1 MDRRKIRS
9 KAHSAP
15 QLIEI
20 YPVIPQPLIRLTEL
34 SNNLFFS
41 WHRPTRALFEDL
53 DPELWRE
60 TGSNPRLLLRC
71 IDQEHL
77 DRAAADPAYLERYH
91 AVLATFD
98 SYLAAP
104 APRGDEPLI
113 AYFCAEYG
121 FHESFPIYSGGLGI
135 LAGDHCKAASDE
147 RLNFVAV
154 GLLYHEGYF
163 IQSVDSDGV
172 QHAHYHDTD
181 PRDLPVEAVRD
192 EQGEWLKV
200 RVPIAGRSVSAR
212 IWRARVGRV
221 CVYLLDTNCPENQ
234 SEDREITRRL
244 YGGDA
249 AIRIRQEMILGLGG
263 VRALRALGLAPASW
277 HMNEGHAAFLIL
289 ELARE
294 GIARGLDFSAAL
306 EAAATQCAFTTHT
319 PVAAGHDAFDTG
331 LFTHC
336 FQDYLPELNVPMER
350 VLVLGQAP
358 NAVHAFNMTHLAL
371 HGARRVNGVSRIH
384 GQVSAGLCASHWPEV
399 PPEENP
405 MGYVTN
411 GVHVPTFLSQTWSR
425 FLDER
430 LGGRW
435 RERLSDVEFWAAL
448 ERIPD
453 EDYWRTSQA
462 IKSRML
468 AGVRDRLYREYAS
481 KNLSQAQLRHVTRLL
496 DPDRPQILTL
506 GFARRFATYKRAS
519 LMMRDRA
526 RVARLI
532 RDADRPVLFLFAGK
546 AHPADHPGQQVLR
559 EIKQLMLTPEFA
571 GHVVFLEDYDLQL
584 ARWLVTG
591 VDVWLNNPVAPL
603 EASGT
608 SGIKAAVNGRLNV
621 SVLDGWWAEACDD
634 RNGWGIPGAS
644 VQDPNRRDEL
654 DSAAMLDALEEEV
667 IPLYYARNDA
677 GYSPEWVARCK
688 HAMATV
694 IPHFN
699 MGRVVQDYA
708 RGVYYPAAAHHA
720 RMAQG
725 GAEAAVAFAAWK
737 QRVRERWGGV
747 HLRPLTGL
755 PRELPR
761 AGQLSVRVAAALNG
775 LTPRDVTV
783 EFLAR
788 RVLPQL
794 RSEPPR
800 LSSFRAQQ
808 EDAWRVALLPT
819 GEVDGDGSHVF
830 ELQGPP
836 PGSGQFAY
844 EVRIYPMHDLL
855 AHPMELGL
863 LKRL

>member
-9 KAHSAP
+9 KALSAK

-20 YPVIPQPLIRLTEL
+20 YPVIPQPLARLTAL

-53 DPELWRE
+53 DPDLWQQ
-60 TGSNPRLLLRC
+60 TGGNPRLLLRC

-77 DRAAADPAYLERYH
+77 DRAATDPVYLERYA
-91 AVLATFD
+91 AVLASFD
-98 SYLAAP
+98 AYLAAP
-104 APRGDEPLI
+104 APRADEPLI

-163 IQSVDSDGV
+163 IQAVDSDGV

-192 EQGEWLKV
+192 AQGQWLRV
-200 RVPIAGRSVSAR
+200 SVPIAGRPVHAR
-212 IWRARVGRV
+212 VWRARVGRV
-221 CVYLLDTNCPENQ
+221 SVFLLDTNCPENV

-249 AIRIRQEMILGLGG
+249 AVRIRQEMILGLGG
-263 VRALRALGLAPASW
+263 VRLLRALGIAPATW
-277 HMNEGHAAFLIL
+277 HMNEGHAAFLVL

-294 GIARGLDFSAAL
+294 GIARGLEFSAAL
-306 EAAATQCAFTTHT
+306 EAAATQCVFTTHT

-331 LFTHC
+331 LFAHC
-336 FQDYLPELNVPMER
+336 FQDFLAELNVPLER
-350 VLVLGQAP
+350 VLALGQAP
-358 NAVHAFNMTHLAL
+358 HAPHAFNMTHLAL

-405 MGYVTN
+405 VGYVTN
-411 GVHVPTFLSQTWSR
+411 GVHVPTFLAQSWSR
-425 FLDER
+425 FFDER
-430 LGGRW
+430 LGSHW
-435 RERLSDVEFWAAL
+435 RDRLSDAAFWTAL
-448 ERIPD
+448 EQLPD
-453 EDYWRTSQA
+453 EDFWRTAQGV
-462 IKSRML
+462 KSRML
-468 AGVRDRLYREYAS
+468 AGVRARLQREYAN
-481 KNLSQAQLRHVTRLL
+481 KNLSQAQLRHVTRLI
-496 DPDRPQILTL
+496 DPERPQILTL

-519 LMMRDRA
+519 LMMRDRE
-526 RVARLI
+526 RVARLV
-532 RDADRPVLFLFAGK
+532 RNSERPVLFLFAGK
-546 AHPADHPGQQVLR
+546 AHPADQPGQQVLR

-608 SGIKAAVNGRLNV
+608 SGIKAAVNGRLNL
-621 SVLDGWWAEACDD
+621 SVLDGWWAEACDG
-634 RNGWGIPGAS
+634 RNGWGIPGAQ
-644 VQDPNRRDEL
+644 VQDTNRRDEL

-667 IPLYYARNDA
+667 VPLYYARN
-677 GYSPEWVARCK
+677 GGGFSPEWVRRCK

-694 IPHFN
+694 IPEFN

-708 RGVYYPAAAHHA
+708 RGLYYPAAAHHQ
-720 RMAQG
+720 RLVRG
-725 GAEAAVAFAAWK
+725 GVEAIAGFSAWR

-747 HLRPLTGL
+747 HLRRLSEP

-761 AGQLSVRVAAALNG
+761 GGQLVVRVAASLNG
-775 LTPRDVTV
+775 LSARDVRV
-783 EFLAR
+783 EFVAR
-788 RVLPQL
+788 RVLPQSRAEL
-794 RSEPPR
+794 PA
-800 LSSFRAQQ
+800 LSSFRGEV
-808 EDAWRVALLPT
+808 EDVWRVALRPS
-819 GEVDGDGSHVF
+819 GEIDSDGSNVF
-830 ELQGPP
+830 ELQAPP
-836 PGSGQFAY
+836 PSSGQFAY
-844 EVRIYPMHDLL
+844 EIRVYPTHELL
-855 AHPMELGL
+855 AHPLELGL